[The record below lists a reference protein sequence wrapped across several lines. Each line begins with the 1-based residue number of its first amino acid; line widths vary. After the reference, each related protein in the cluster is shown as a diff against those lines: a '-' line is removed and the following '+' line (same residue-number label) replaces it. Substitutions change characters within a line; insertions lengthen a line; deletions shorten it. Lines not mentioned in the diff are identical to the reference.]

1 MPEYTIC
8 KQNTQFAHKTTQFQF
23 MDKSEFL
30 QKVYALNYEVRIFPK
45 ATINWYLLLEW
56 TAEDLFATKTIIRE
70 SYLYSL
76 SIRED
81 SDPGFKKK
89 FLTVSIAWKKK
100 RSNFTKLLTFLN
112 IKRRVNEII

>member
-1 MPEYTIC
+1 
-8 KQNTQFAHKTTQFQF
+8 

-89 FLTVSIAWKKK
+89 ISYRINCEEKKKK